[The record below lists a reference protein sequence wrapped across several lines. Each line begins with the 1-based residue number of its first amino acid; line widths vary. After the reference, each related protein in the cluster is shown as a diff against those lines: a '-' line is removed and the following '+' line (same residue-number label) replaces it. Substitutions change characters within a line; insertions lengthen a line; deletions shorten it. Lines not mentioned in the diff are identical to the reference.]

1 MHCQLEELNGLLLQA
16 HFDNAEFHAAAI
28 LPMQYEINVVD
39 TSAITAAA
47 VTVRFLKM

>member
-16 HFDNAEFHAAAI
+16 HFDNAEFHTAAI

-47 VTVRFLKM
+47 VTLRFFKM